1 MKKIISFFAEPN
13 WLLLVGCVT
22 VIVFIF
28 IGIYWLSKFL
38 ANKTKESKKD
48 NASVLGVE
56 HVDLLFKVREIDNGK
71 KVALLSSDPT
81 REYSSGTG
89 NPTWFKNLPDDI
101 RVEGKVLKVAK
112 VDGKIVINPVRY
124 DMLPTENETIRLK
137 EARAKALDL

>member
-1 MKKIISFFAEPN
+1 MEKFISFFAEPN
-13 WLLLVGCVT
+13 WLLLLGFVAS
-22 VIVFIF
+22 IVLIF
-28 IGIYWLSKFL
+28 IGVYCLGKFL

-124 DMLPTENETIRLK
+124 DMLPTEKETIYLK
-137 EARAKALDL
+137 EARVKTFGI